1 MSGAMKPEK
10 TERNAQVV
18 AARAAGWPI
27 AKIAAEAGIAKSRV
41 RAILAMRRR
50 RDERLARAAAP

>member
-1 MSGAMKPEK
+1 VTRAMKPEK

-18 AARAAGWPI
+18 AARAAGWTVSQI
-27 AKIAAEAGIAKSRV
+27 AEAAHIAKSRV

-50 RDERLARAAAP
+50 RDERMARAR